1 MASEPYV
8 FQSLVLYGLLF
19 AVVTHLQAHKE
30 RFMTY
35 HRIPTLLATAGLTT
49 LLASAPVAA
58 ATGVL
63 LDFSGNICGNDGKQ
77 VCSSGVAIGQSYGDI
92 AGVLDVSH
100 RSLLA
105 STGQTSA
112 PSLNFWSAGYSGL
125 VDVAWGG
132 LNSSQYSAEFTFTPG
147 SGYIVTL
154 NSMDFGDYL
163 NRNDGSSA
171 VVLDLLSGA
180 TLWSS
185 GAFDAGLTPISFMPG
200 VSSANGLVLR
210 FGPDSFNTGIDNISL
225 TVTAVPEPGVWALF
239 LAGLALIGGLSRR
252 RSLG

>member
-1 MASEPYV
+1 
-8 FQSLVLYGLLF
+8 
-19 AVVTHLQAHKE
+19 
-30 RFMTY
+30 MTC
-35 HRIPTLLATAGLTT
+35 HRIPTLLATLGLTA
-49 LLASAPVAA
+49 LLAAAPAAA

-63 LDFSGNICGNDGKQ
+63 LDFSGNICGNDGNQ
-77 VCSSGVAIGQSYGDI
+77 VCTSGLVIGQNYGDI

-100 RSLLA
+100 RTLLA
-105 STGQTSA
+105 STGEMSA
-112 PSLNFWSAGYSGL
+112 PSLNFWAEGYSGL

-132 LNSSQYSAEFTFTPG
+132 LNASQYSAEFTFTPG
-147 SGYIVTL
+147 SGHIVTL

-171 VVLDLLSGA
+171 VVLDLLTGA

-185 GAFDAGLTPISFMPG
+185 VAFDAGLTPISFRPG

-239 LAGLALIGGLSRR
+239 AAGLALVGALSRQ
-252 RSLG
+252 RSRG